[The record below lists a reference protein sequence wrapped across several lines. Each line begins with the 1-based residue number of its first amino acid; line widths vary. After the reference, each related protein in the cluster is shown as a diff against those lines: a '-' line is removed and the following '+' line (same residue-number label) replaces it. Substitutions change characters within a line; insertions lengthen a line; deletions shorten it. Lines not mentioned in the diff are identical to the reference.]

1 VQQLLVTFGAM
12 QPQPAWIDPLLAKL
26 EIKALNEMQSAAF
39 NAFEA
44 HHDLML
50 LSATGSGKTL
60 AFLLPLVPLLRS
72 ATNSSLALVI
82 APSRELALQIETVF
96 KSMGIGVKATCCYGG
111 HKVEIEENNL
121 RQAPALLIGTPG
133 RLADH
138 IRRGNIST
146 ASIQALVL
154 DEFDKSL
161 ELGFQEEMAFVIGSL
176 PNLSRRILTSA
187 TNIEEVPHFVGIKN
201 LHMLDFVSNSEP
213 KENKLLVQVLNSS
226 DKDKLDSLFRLI
238 CKLGNRSTIVFC
250 NHRDAV
256 ERTSALL
263 KEKDILNV
271 FYHGAM
277 EQRDRESALCK
288 FRNGTSNVLVTTD
301 LAARGLDIDNIRYI
315 IHYHL
320 PPTEDIFIHR
330 NGRTARMDASGTA
343 ILMIGPEEKIPSFIP
358 NGALAIELPEKAIL
372 PDKPH
377 WTTLFIAAGKKDKVN
392 KTDVVGFLTQKGQ
405 LKKEDIGLIEVKDF
419 YSFVA
424 IRKQKASHTLHLIKD
439 ERIKNK
445 KVKIAVAK

>member
-1 VQQLLVTFGAM
+1 
-12 QPQPAWIDPLLAKL
+12 
-26 EIKALNEMQSAAF
+26 MQSAAF
-39 NAFEA
+39 KAQEM
-44 HHDLML
+44 HHDIML

-60 AFLLPLVPLLRS
+60 AFLLPLVPLLRT
-72 ATNSSLALVI
+72 ATTASLALVI
-82 APSRELALQIETVF
+82 VPSRELALQIETVF
-96 KSMGIGVKATCCYGG
+96 KSMGLGVKATCCYGG

-121 RQAPALLIGTPG
+121 RQPPALLIGTPG

-138 IRRGNIST
+138 IRRGNIT
-146 ASIQALVL
+146 TTSIQTLVL

-161 ELGFQEEMAFVIGSL
+161 ELGFQEEMAFIIGSL

-187 TNIEEVPHFVGIKN
+187 TSIDKVPDFVGLQDPQI
-201 LHMLDFVSNSEP
+201 LDFVSNSEP
-213 KENKLLVQVLNSS
+213 QENKLAIQVLHSS

-250 NHRDAV
+250 NHRESV
-256 ERTSALL
+256 ERTSAFL

-320 PPTEDIFIHR
+320 PATEDIFTHR

-343 ILMIGPEEKIPSFIP
+343 ILIIGPEEKTPPYIPSD
-358 NGALAIELPEKAIL
+358 ALAIELPEKTNL

-392 KTDVVGFLTQKGQ
+392 KTDIVGFLTQKGQ

-424 IRKQKASHTLHLIKD
+424 IRKLKASHTLHLIKD